1 MPAVGEIIEL
11 KLSNPAHQGAC
22 VARDVDGRVVF
33 VLGGLPGETVRAR
46 VLTVQSTLAWAHV
59 IEVVAASPD
68 RQEHVWAEGQA
79 TGAADLGH
87 VKVAAQRQWKAR
99 VLHDQL
105 RRIGGMALAEQVQAV
120 CGTSDI
126 EASGVAVQPAP
137 GDEDPTDSLLGR
149 RKRISLIADARGRL
163 GMRKYRSHQV
173 IPLETMPLGDP
184 SLRFD
189 VLGEAGL
196 AWWQGTWQPG
206 AKVELIAPSV
216 GRPVVAVGK
225 TINVKPKRGARGQK
239 RYPTRQVIE
248 VFADPGRRTQT
259 DKLTWS
265 VEVGGRARKFQVS
278 AGGFWQTHRSA
289 PALLAA
295 RVVELAGLQE
305 GDCGLELY
313 AGAGLLTAF
322 MLDQL
327 GAAGS
332 LSTLEASGQAVRD
345 AGRNLAAEVDEG
357 RVQLF
362 EGVANCSSV
371 LELAGTLPSC
381 PEFVVLD
388 PPRSG
393 AGRQVLEA
401 VEATGANTVVLVSCD
416 PAAAASDLGYLTR
429 QSYRLAALEAWDL
442 FPHTHHFETVALLHR
457 VR

>member
-22 VARDVDGRVVF
+22 VARDADGRVVF

-46 VLTVQSTLAWAHV
+46 VLSVQSSLAWAHV
-59 IEVVAASPD
+59 VEVNVASPD
-68 RQEHVWAEGQA
+68 RQEHVWPEGQA

-87 VKVAAQRQWKAR
+87 VKVAAQRQWKTR

-105 RRIGGMALAEQVQAV
+105 QRIGGVKLAEQVQAV
-120 CGTSDI
+120 CESSGT
-126 EASGVAVQPAP
+126 GVAGVVVQPAP
-137 GDEDPTDSLLGR
+137 GDEELADPVLGR
-149 RKRISLIADARGRL
+149 RTRISLTADARGRL
-163 GMRKYRSHQV
+163 GMRKYRSRQV

-189 VLGEAGL
+189 VLGAAGL
-196 AWWQGTWQPG
+196 ARWRGAWQPG
-206 AKVELIAPSV
+206 AKVELIAPSA
-216 GRPVVAVGK
+216 GRPVVAVEK
-225 TINVKPKRGARGQK
+225 MISVKPKRGARGWK

-278 AGGFWQTHRSA
+278 AGGFWQAHRSA

-295 RVVELAGLQE
+295 RVVELADLQE

-322 MLDQL
+322 MLDRL

-332 LSTLEASGQAVRD
+332 LSTLEASGQAVKD

-357 RVQLF
+357 RLQLF
-362 EGVANCSSV
+362 EGGANRASV
-371 LELAGTLPSC
+371 MELAGTLPSR

-401 VEATGANTVVLVSCD
+401 VEATGANTVVLASCD
-416 PAAAASDLGYLTR
+416 PAAAARDLGCLTQR
-429 QSYRLAALEAWDL
+429 GYRLAALEAWDL
-442 FPHTHHFETVALLHR
+442 FPHTHHFETIALLHR
-457 VR
+457 VC